1 MRVVFALVSSLTFIL
16 GSDSAQA
23 QPTTGVEVAP
33 AHEKEWEIYFEDGID
48 PEEYARRLDFF
59 SIEVAAISKDG
70 RVDYI
75 SDLTKPK
82 PAKRQ
87 GERGD
92 DPRLYIG
99 WKSGS
104 LHAVDRRLLR
114 KAGIA
119 SNDKTLTHYFPREV
133 QEQMHQ
139 LELEYAN
146 HHPREIELTRF
157 QIRPRENDDGYQFV
171 VIEQKPP
178 KPALD

>member
-1 MRVVFALVSSLTFIL
+1 MKVMLRLFGFVALALSI
-16 GSDSAQA
+16 DSAQG
-23 QPTTGVEVAP
+23 QPTAGVEVAP
-33 AHEKEWEIYFEDGID
+33 AHEKEWEILFEDGIE

-75 SDLTKPK
+75 SELIKSK

-87 GERGD
+87 GERAD
-92 DPRLYIG
+92 DTRMYIG
-99 WKSGS
+99 WKSGT

-119 SNDKTLTHYFPREV
+119 SSDKELTHFFPREV
-133 QEQMHQ
+133 QEQMQQ

-146 HHPREIELTRF
+146 HHPRDIELTRF
-157 QIRPRENDDGYQFV
+157 QIRPRENDDGYHIV